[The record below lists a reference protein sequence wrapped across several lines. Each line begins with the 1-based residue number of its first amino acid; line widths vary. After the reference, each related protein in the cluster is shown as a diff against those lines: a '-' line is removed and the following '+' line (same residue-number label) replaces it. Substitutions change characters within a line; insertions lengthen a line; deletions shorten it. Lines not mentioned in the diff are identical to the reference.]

1 MGENEITIKVR
12 LAYSVPVDNK
22 LYMDIINGL
31 NDRYIPC
38 NEIYLN
44 GDIVF
49 NNVQG
54 FTCNKNTNNKG
65 E

>member
-1 MGENEITIKVR
+1 MGENEITIKVH

-54 FTCNKNTNNKG
+54 FASNKNTNNK
-65 E
+65 EE